1 VAEDTDR
8 LGTLRLMRH
17 GRINHG
23 EQYMAPELRREPT
36 AYYCEKSAI
45 GRAIRSLP
53 QDRALKLGV
62 VGLGTGTLATY
73 GRSGDE
79 MRIYEINEQVLELAR
94 SEFSYLADSPAT
106 ITAVMGD
113 GRLMIEREPPQQ
125 FDLLAMDAFSGDSIP
140 THLLTLEAMKTYF
153 SHVKP
158 DGLLA
163 LHITNRYLDLRPV
176 MASAAEH
183 FGKVALIYDLNPDD
197 DDLYCRSSSWVLMMS
212 PERAASLP
220 ATLQDGERLVTPAG
234 FRPWTDSFSN
244 LLGILK

>member
-1 VAEDTDR
+1 
-8 LGTLRLMRH
+8 
-17 GRINHG
+17 
-23 EQYMAPELRREPT
+23 
-36 AYYCEKSAI
+36 
-45 GRAIRSLP
+45 
-53 QDRALKLGV
+53 
-62 VGLGTGTLATY
+62 
-73 GRSGDE
+73 
-79 MRIYEINEQVLELAR
+79 
-94 SEFSYLADSPAT
+94 
-106 ITAVMGD
+106 
-113 GRLMIEREPPQQ
+113 MIEREPPQQ

-153 SHVKP
+153 GHVKP

-163 LHITNRYLDLRPV
+163 VHITNRYLDLRPV

-183 FGKVALIYDLNPDD
+183 LGKVALIYDLNPDD

-220 ATLQDGERLVTPAG
+220 ATLQDGERLATPAG